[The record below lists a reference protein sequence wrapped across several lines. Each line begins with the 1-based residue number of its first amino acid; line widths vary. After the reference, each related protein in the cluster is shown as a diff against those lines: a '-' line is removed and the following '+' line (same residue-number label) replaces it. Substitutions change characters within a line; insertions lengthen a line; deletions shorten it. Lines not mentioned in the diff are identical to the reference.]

1 MIRRYAI
8 VFASQ
13 MRVVLI
19 ATLVQIFCLSI
30 GQAQIL
36 GPAEA
41 PKDRAMIQAR
51 AAERMVDELA
61 TAKDIILHLH
71 EIPTHDLHERVMQ
84 SFDTLRRGMPVNI
97 AFTIGDESPR
107 PMRLR
112 FTVRT
117 KMEYEMRPVGGILRI
132 ETDLLPMFAGILT
145 SNRPIARHEFS
156 QAVDY
161 IEPDEL
167 TDFVYDHIQ
176 KLGEEYAQKSVRQHL
191 YWEDQNPEAANSERS
206 R

>member
-51 AAERMVDELA
+51 AAERMVDEYV
-61 TAKDIILHLH
+61 D
-71 EIPTHDLHERVMQ
+71 VY
-84 SFDTLRRGMPVNI
+84 RRIVDNHRHGR
-97 AFTIGDESPR
+97 AHQ
-107 PMRLR
+107 
-112 FTVRT
+112 
-117 KMEYEMRPVGGILRI
+117 
-132 ETDLLPMFAGILT
+132 
-145 SNRPIARHEFS
+145 AR
-156 QAVDY
+156 
-161 IEPDEL
+161 
-167 TDFVYDHIQ
+167 
-176 KLGEEYAQKSVRQHL
+176 
-191 YWEDQNPEAANSERS
+191 
-206 R
+206 